1 MSRTAGS
8 ASALPSAASSAGASP
23 RWSSGGFGGSSG
35 SLWDA
40 GRRGH
45 AMMRYA
51 QLYLYLL
58 LLLYIPGS
66 SNVTEISVTQNFH
79 YVSQYFCAF
88 SENLRVAFL
97 VLRLS
102 SMKGVGNVMFSA
114 FARVLHVFARFLRL
128 FARVLQ
134 VDFCSFS
141 VLPANC
147 P

>member
-1 MSRTAGS
+1 MLSWIFKCNGN
-8 ASALPSAASSAGASP
+8 
-23 RWSSGGFGGSSG
+23 FC
-35 SLWDA
+35 
-40 GRRGH
+40 
-45 AMMRYA
+45 YA
-51 QLYLYLL
+51 KFPLR
-58 LLLYIPGS
+58 
-66 SNVTEISVTQNFH
+66 F
-79 YVSQYFCAF
+79 QYCCAF